1 MKDYLY
7 CFRAGAQVTL
17 GCIWDPNIILKVGA
31 VLALTTICSVQETV
45 KDTEVSVRRRGHLRG
60 YTPCHIGSPILFLK
74 SLRLKDPSLYTQNH
88 PSNSYSLYNTF

>member
-17 GCIWDPNIILKVGA
+17 GGIWDPNIILKVGA
-31 VLALTTICSVQETV
+31 VLALTTICRVQETV

-60 YTPCHIGSPILFLK
+60 YTPWHIGSPILFLDVPK
-74 SLRLKDPSLYTQNH
+74 IKRPLTIHTESPL
-88 PSNSYSLYNTF
+88 